1 MGIAMKRAEIVRA
14 NGSQFVR
21 LPEEYHVEGDAVFV
35 RRQGAAIVLE
45 PAKMESWP
53 PGFFERIR
61 IDDPAF
67 GRPDQGP
74 LPPTPVLE

>member
-1 MGIAMKRAEIVRA
+1 MKRAEIVRA

-21 LPEEYHVEGDAVFV
+21 LPEEYHFEGDTVLV
-35 RRQGAAIVLE
+35 RRQGAAVVLE

-67 GRPDQGP
+67 ARPDQGP
-74 LPPTPVLE
+74 VPPAPALE